1 MKVLYITTMYPTPT
15 CPQKG
20 IFCHEQVKALL
31 KLGVDVDVAAIIPI
45 YDREVRQSSWDYE
58 GVHIRYVR
66 FFKLPGARDFHRAG
80 YALFFSLF
88 RAFHLKDYDVYHA
101 DAALPAGQAAMIA
114 SGKYRI
120 PYIVHGHGL
129 DVYLADSY
137 KDQKN
142 VGKIVAESRRVYQNA
157 SGIVGVSQKVLDRI
171 EENKE
176 NQHVDYNGVDTTKFS
191 PVNHQN
197 ERVRFISIGNLIQL
211 KGHDLTIRAFKRLS
225 DQYPGKAELEIIGR
239 GPLEE
244 ELKALAASLDI
255 DVQFTGYIPYD
266 QVAEHLAKA
275 DIFVLPS
282 WFEALGCVYLEAM
295 ACGLP
300 VIGCWE
306 NGIDEVIHDGED
318 GFLVHNKN
326 EDELLAV
333 MERLMHKD
341 IREQIGQQA
350 RNRVIDSF
358 TWYNSALGCKNI
370 YKKIMGK

>member
-15 CPQKG
+15 YPQKG

-31 KLGVDVDVAAIIPI
+31 KLGVDVDVAAIIPV
-45 YDREVRQSSWDYE
+45 YDREVKQSSWDYE

-66 FFKLPGARDFHRAG
+66 FFKLPGARDFHRVG
-80 YALFFSLF
+80 YVLFFSLSV
-88 RAFHLKDYDVYHA
+88 AFNLKDYDVYHA

-114 SGKYRI
+114 SGKYGI

-137 KDQKN
+137 KGQKN
-142 VGKIVAESRRVYQNA
+142 VGRIIAESRKVYKNA
-157 SGIVGVSQKVLDRI
+157 SGIAGVSQKVLDRI

-176 NQHVDYNGVDTTKFS
+176 NQHVVYNGVDTAKFS
-191 PVNHQN
+191 PINHQN

-225 DQYPGKAELEIIGR
+225 DRYPGKAELEIIGR
-239 GPLEE
+239 GPLDE
-244 ELKALAASLDI
+244 ELKALAASLGI
-255 DVQFTGYIPYD
+255 TVQFTGYIPYD

-275 DIFVLPS
+275 DVFVLPS

-306 NGIDEVIHDGED
+306 NGIDEVIHNGED

-333 MERLMHKD
+333 MERLMEENLRKKV
-341 IREQIGQQA
+341 GAKA
-350 RNRVIDSF
+350 RSTVDEKYTWMDSAKA
-358 TWYNSALGCKNI
+358 ALSVYEGTKL
-370 YKKIMGK
+370 